1 MNIPIVNR
9 FKEMFGASPSV
20 VYEDPVSSYLFS
32 LLENHEDAPTFD
44 HIVNAHD
51 RDVLEECYTYIIH
64 DRPLMV
70 NKVIELEM
78 LESNDMIDN
87 REALVK
93 ADTYYLGLLI
103 QTRSYF
109 YV

>member
-1 MNIPIVNR
+1 
-9 FKEMFGASPSV
+9 MFTAAPEV
-20 VYEDPVSSYLFS
+20 VYEDPVSSYLFG

-44 HIVNAHD
+44 HIVNLHD
-51 RDVLEECYTYIIH
+51 RDVLEECYTYIIR

-70 NKVIELEM
+70 NKVIELEL
-78 LESNDMIDN
+78 LESDDMLDE